1 MRDTSLHGAG
11 LGLRWELI
19 PDLKAVPD
27 ATLAV
32 AIDFFELAPEN
43 WLDMGGAR
51 RKDLRYFAERRPIVA
66 HGLSLNLGGPAPL
79 DKLFLQRVKRFLDE
93 YRIELFTE
101 HLSWCGDDGHLYD
114 LLPIPFTGD
123 AVRHVAARI
132 RRTQDILERRIAIE
146 NASYY
151 VAPAVAEMSEID
163 FIRAVLSEAD
173 CDLHLDV
180 NNVYVNSVNHRFDP
194 RAFIDAMQ
202 AERIVYLHMAGHYK
216 EAEDLIIDTHGAP
229 VIDPVWQLLDYT
241 YSRIGTR
248 PTLLERDFNIPPL
261 AELLPEV
268 ARIREMQ
275 SPASQCHTRAS
286 EKMDV
291 SRADWMPASA
301 GMTEREIHHAA

>member
-1 MRDTSLHGAG
+1 MRETSLHGAG
-11 LGLRWELI
+11 LGLRRELV

-27 ATLAV
+27 VSLAN

-51 RKDLRYFAERRPIVA
+51 RRDLRHFAERRPIVA
-66 HGLSLNLGGPAPL
+66 HGLSLNLGGAAPL
-79 DKLFLQRVKRFLDE
+79 DAVFLQRVKLFLDE
-93 YRIELFTE
+93 YGIALFTE
-101 HLSWCGDDGHLYD
+101 HLSWCGDSGHLYD

-151 VAPAVAEMSEID
+151 VAPAIAELSEIE
-163 FIRAVLSEAD
+163 FIRAVLSEAN

-180 NNVYVNSVNHRFDP
+180 NNVYVNSVNHGFEP
-194 RAFIDAMQ
+194 RAFIDAMP
-202 AERIVYLHMAGHYK
+202 AERIVYLHMAGHYR
-216 EAEDLIIDTHGAP
+216 EAEDLIIDTHGAA
-229 VIDPVWQLLDYT
+229 VINPVWDLLDHT
-241 YSRIGTR
+241 YARFGTP

-268 ARIREMQ
+268 QRIRHLQ
-275 SPASQCHTRAS
+275 TRH
-286 EKMDV
+286 
-291 SRADWMPASA
+291 A
-301 GMTEREIHHAA
+301 GRVHPELRHAA